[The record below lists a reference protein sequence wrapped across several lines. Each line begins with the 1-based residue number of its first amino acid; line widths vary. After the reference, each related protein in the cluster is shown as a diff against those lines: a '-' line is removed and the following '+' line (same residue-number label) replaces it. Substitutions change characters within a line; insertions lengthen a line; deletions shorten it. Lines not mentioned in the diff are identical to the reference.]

1 LKVLFTTQSY
11 FPFLHTGGP
20 ATKIRSIASQL
31 ASRGHEV
38 TVLTADLGLNHNP
51 NSLQTLELHP
61 WGIRSFDM
69 GVEVCYFRSLAQYRA
84 LTLNPDVIGFVR
96 VNLQDFPIAHIYGLY
111 DLFGPTAAFY
121 CSRQKVPYVLEPMG
135 MMRPIVRNIG
145 LKRLYR
151 FTLGSRLIR
160 NARALI
166 ATSEQERNE
175 FLELGVAPERI
186 VVRRNGIGAPEETPQ
201 LGAFRA
207 QWKIPPDAKVVLF
220 LGRLSA
226 KKSPNLLIQGFA
238 RWKMSAGRETN
249 AALILAGPDD
259 DASYTAS
266 LKEMVAELGMQKSI
280 HFTGPI
286 YGESRWNA
294 YRDADVFVLPSQNEN
309 FGNAVAESVA
319 CGTPVIV
326 TDQCGIASHVANRAG
341 TVIPHDLNALERAL
355 TDFLSDSNL
364 RERFNEG
371 CRAMTR
377 ELSWNEPIREMESLY
392 HRCLQEAWPA

>member
-31 ASRGHEV
+31 ASRGHQV
-38 TVLTADLGLNHNP
+38 TVLTADLGLNHLS
-51 NSLQTLELHP
+51 NSLQTVELYP
-61 WGIRSFDM
+61 WGVRSFDM
-69 GVEVCYFRSLAQYRA
+69 GAEACYFRSLAQYRA
-84 LTLNPDVIGFVR
+84 LTLNPDVIGFLR

-135 MMRPIVRNIG
+135 MMKPIVRNIG
-145 LKRLYR
+145 LKRLYHYA
-151 FTLGSRLIR
+151 LGGRLIR
-160 NARALI
+160 DARALI
-166 ATSEQERNE
+166 ATSEQEKGE
-175 FLELGVAPERI
+175 FLELGVAPDRI
-186 VVRRNGIGAPEETPQ
+186 VVRRNGIDAPEHTPQ
-201 LGAFRA
+201 LGGFRA
-207 QWKIPPDAKVVLF
+207 QWRIPPNAKVVLF

-226 KKSPNLLIQGFA
+226 KKSPDLLIQAFA
-238 RWKMSAGRETN
+238 RWKMGVGRETN
-249 AALILAGPDD
+249 AVLILAGPDD
-259 DASYTAS
+259 DMSYTAS
-266 LKEMVAELGMQKSI
+266 LKEMTVVLGMRNLI

-286 YGESRWNA
+286 YGDSRWNA

-341 TVIPHDLNALERAL
+341 AVITHDLNALEKAL
-355 TDFLSDSNL
+355 TDFLGDSNL
-364 RERFNEG
+364 RERFSDG
-371 CRAMTR
+371 CRTMTR

-392 HRCLQEAWPA
+392 DQCLQEA